1 MPHATRAPQV
11 RNFVVLGSPCP
22 PVVPP
27 FKPIVDAREASGPAL
42 LRTHLSCLRI
52 WDNREAWCT
61 RRIRVDSPPVPVLVA
76 SDLRKSFGTL
86 NIVDGVNVSI
96 DQGERV
102 GLVGIN
108 GSGKTTL
115 ARILAG
121 MDVPDTGSVSHPRE
135 AQVAYLPQAVDLP
148 AGETARDVVM
158 SGLHEWSEAKLRHER
173 LSEAIAEGRGNL
185 ERLVEEQ
192 ASAAGDVERLGGW
205 DRMHQVDS
213 ILGHIGVRHLDAKV
227 EQLSGG
233 DRRRV
238 ALGRILVAKP
248 DLAVLDEPSNHLDVD
263 TVAWLERYLVDVYR
277 GALLMITHDRYLLD
291 RVVTRTLEIEHGQV
305 HSYAGG
311 YEAYLEAKAERLAL
325 VARTEANR
333 QNYLRREL
341 EWLRRQPKAR
351 GGKQKARIQR
361 IESAVATNRP
371 AAERTA
377 KLAIDSMRSGKTIL
391 ELHDLGLEIGGRR
404 LASNIKLLLNPGDRI
419 GVVGPN
425 GIGKTT
431 LLRCILGDIEP
442 ADGKVVLGKNSHIA
456 YFDQHR
462 SDLDPDD
469 SVFDAVAGPR
479 SHVSLAGR
487 TVDAHAYLER
497 FLFTGAQLRQP
508 VRGLSGG
515 ERARVA
521 LAKLLSRGANLLVL
535 DEPTNDLDV
544 ATLGALE
551 ELLLDFDGCALVV
564 THDRW
569 FLNRVATSILAFE
582 GDGRVV
588 LYAGNYDAYRAQ
600 RERAEEERARER
612 STPSKQAAPPPP
624 TRKSRGL
631 TYAERLELE
640 GLMDRVE
647 EAEAEVTRLQE
658 ELSRPDLYASR
669 GHEVPALNAQL
680 ADARTQADVLTAR
693 WEELEL
699 KKDEGGRS

>member
-1 MPHATRAPQV
+1 M
-11 RNFVVLGSPCP
+11 
-22 PVVPP
+22 
-27 FKPIVDAREASGPAL
+27 
-42 LRTHLSCLRI
+42 
-52 WDNREAWCT
+52 
-61 RRIRVDSPPVPVLVA
+61 PVLVA

-86 NIVDGVNVSI
+86 NVVEGVSVSI

-102 GLVGIN
+102 GLVGVN

-121 MDVPDTGSVSHPRE
+121 VDVPDAGSVSHPRE
-135 AQVAYLPQAVDLP
+135 AQVAYLAQAVDLP
-148 AGETARDVVM
+148 EGQTARDVVM
-158 SGLHEWSEAKLRHER
+158 SGLREWSEAKSRHEG

-185 ERLVEEQ
+185 EQLVEQQ
-192 ASAAGDVERLGGW
+192 AAAAADVERLGGW
-205 DRMHQVDS
+205 DRMHQVDA
-213 ILGHIGVRHLDAKV
+213 ILGHIGLRHLDTPV

-291 RVVTRTLEIEHGQV
+291 RVVNRTLEIEHGRV
-305 HSYAGG
+305 HSYPGG
-311 YEAYLEAKAERLAL
+311 YESYLEAKAERLAL
-325 VARTEANR
+325 AARTEANR

-361 IESAVATNRP
+361 IEAAAATNRP
-371 AAERTA
+371 PAERTA
-377 KLAIDSMRSGKTIL
+377 KLAIDTMRSGKTIL
-391 ELHDLGLEIGGRR
+391 ELHDLGLEIDGKR
-404 LASNIKLLLNPGDRI
+404 LASNVGLILNPGDRI

-431 LLRCILGDIEP
+431 LLRCILGEIEP
-442 ADGKVVLGKNSHIA
+442 AEGKVVLGKNAHVA

-479 SHVSLAGR
+479 SHVSLGGR
-487 TVDAHAYLER
+487 SVDAHAYLER

-544 ATLGALE
+544 TTLGALE
-551 ELLLDFDGCALVV
+551 ELLLDFDGCAVVV

-588 LYAGNYDAYRAQ
+588 LYAGNYDAYRSQ
-600 RERAEEERARER
+600 RDRAEEQRARDQ
-612 STPSKQAAPPPP
+612 STQAKPAPSPSPV
-624 TRKSRGL
+624 RKSQKL
-631 TYAERLELE
+631 TYAERLELD
-640 GLMDRVE
+640 GLMDRIDR
-647 EAEAEVTRLQE
+647 AEAEVSRLQE
-658 ELSRPDLYASR
+658 ELSRPDLYSSR

-680 ADARTQADVLTAR
+680 ADARTEAEALTAR

-699 KKDEGGRS
+699 KKEESGRS